1 MKPGM
6 FYLFQNQNY
15 LDLKPYQAGYADN
28 DGKASF
34 GPAAR
39 NHYLFHYVISGAG
52 TLLSNE
58 KDGKEHQFYIHSGQ
72 GFMIFPS
79 QLTTYWADEA
89 HPWEYVWIEFDGV
102 FAPEIVKRSGL
113 TIEAPVYSSSDKT
126 ITAGMAEAMLEL
138 AKPTVGTS
146 YYDVKM
152 KLSAAALNSV
162 QTEETQFYKISRLY
176 QFADCLIRS
185 SASAKRHDFNGSMS
199 DYYLQ
204 TAFSYIEQN
213 FMDPITVESIAECCN
228 IHRNQLLKI
237 FKNKLKKGPQAYL
250 IEYRMSKAAQ
260 LLATTELSVNE
271 IGNAVGYPNQLHFSR
286 AFKSVY
292 GVSPTQYKGQLER
305 LSEP

>member
-52 TLLSNE
+52 TLVSNE
-58 KDGKEHQFYIHSGQ
+58 KNGKENQFYIHTGQ
-72 GFMIFPS
+72 GFMIFPY
-79 QLTTYWADEA
+79 QLTTYWADEM

-102 FAPEIVKRSGL
+102 FASEIVNRSGL
-113 TIEAPVYSSSDKT
+113 TLEAPVYSSSDKT
-126 ITAGMAEAMLEL
+126 ITSGMEEAMLEM
-138 AKPTVGTS
+138 AKPVAGTS
-146 YYDVKM
+146 YYDVKV
-152 KLSAAALNSV
+152 KKPVSALGAV
-162 QTEETQFYKISRLY
+162 QTEETQFYKMSKLY

-185 SASAKRHDFNGSMS
+185 SASAKLRDSNGSMS
-199 DYYLQ
+199 DFYLQ
-204 TAFSYIEQN
+204 TAFSYIEQH
-213 FMDPITVESIAECCN
+213 FMEPISVESIAGFCN

-260 LLATTELSVNE
+260 LLATTGLSVNE

-292 GVSPTQYKGQLER
+292 GMAPTQYKSQIAR
-305 LSEP
+305 IAKS

>member
-1 MKPGM
+1 MKPGL

-15 LDLKPYQAGYADN
+15 LDLRPYQAGYADN
-28 DGKASF
+28 DSNASF

-52 TLLSNE
+52 TLVSNE
-58 KDGKEHQFYIHSGQ
+58 SGGKEYEFHIHTGQ
-72 GFMIFPS
+72 GFMIFPN
-79 QLTTYWADEA
+79 QLTTYWADKL

-102 FAPEIVKRSGL
+102 FAAEIIKQSGL
-113 TIEAPVYSSSDKT
+113 RIEAPVYTSSNKA
-126 ITAGMAEAMLEL
+126 ITAVMAEAMMEM
-138 AKPTVGTS
+138 AKPVAGSGYYDTQMPGTVG
-146 YYDVKM
+146 M
-152 KLSAAALNSV
+152 PAMAQA
-162 QTEETQFYKISRLY
+162 EETQFYKISRLY

-185 SASAKRHDFNGSMS
+185 SSSAKHMDAAGSMA

-204 TAFSYIEQN
+204 TAFSYIEKN
-213 FMDPITVESIAECCN
+213 FMNPLSVEEIAKHCN

-237 FKNKLKKGPQAYL
+237 FKNKLQKGPQAYL

-260 LLATTELSVNE
+260 LLVTTSLSVGE

-292 GVSPTQYKGQLER
+292 GLSPKQYKEQLNK
-305 LSEP
+305 LSDS